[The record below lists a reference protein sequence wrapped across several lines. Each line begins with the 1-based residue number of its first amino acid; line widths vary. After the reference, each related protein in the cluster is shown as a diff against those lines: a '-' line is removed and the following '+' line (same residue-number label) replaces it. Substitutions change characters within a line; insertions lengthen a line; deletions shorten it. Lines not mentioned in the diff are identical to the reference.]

1 MDEKC
6 VFAGCEN
13 GVVLLKLSSGRQV
26 FIGMATDGYGVLQN
40 SEYHVI
46 YSTPSGYPKKRTANT
61 HWDIEEAG

>member
-40 SEYHVI
+40 SEYH
-46 YSTPSGYPKKRTANT
+46 S
-61 HWDIEEAG
+61 